1 MKFLRYIK
9 IEPKP
14 TTPLQIGLMMLI
26 AYSVGVFVRLWLW
39 QQNIPIEAFWL
50 EGRPLSVYSP
60 DAGLYGYYAKEL
72 LQGVRYPMDAEHMA
86 GYLIYWIVSIFNL
99 NIDWA
104 MYLLPAFLAPL
115 VAIPT
120 VLMGHALGHTRMG
133 FYAALIAVCGVNYY
147 TRSYVGYMDT
157 DVLNLFLPY
166 MAVASGMMALERR
179 SWLWAV
185 GGVLFLGAF
194 YGWYHSSAVII
205 AALLGMALIVAP
217 WVLRRRLA
225 WLLSATALLAGLAL
239 ANYDTIAS
247 RAGDYLHK
255 SETVRV
261 EAASGSYHFVDTLQS
276 VAEAQGTRLFFIH
289 DAYVGMAPY
298 TIAATLGFVLL
309 LMGRLSLALALPLL
323 ALGFLATLGGL
334 RFVMFATP
342 AFALGF
348 VGLWVIAAQR
358 LGGFGALWTPVIATA
373 LGLGVM
379 LLNIARLNPSF
390 APSYFVSDEVAALRA
405 FAKQSTQEDLLFS
418 WWDYGWPLWY
428 YTGRNNTLIDNGRH
442 GPDTHLAARVLLAS
456 NDTFAANA
464 LRYFAEQQRGGG
476 EILRPLAAREDIA
489 QRFEDL
495 ELLRPVEVNA
505 TRDVYLLLHRD
516 MLLTF
521 KTLEE
526 FASIDIKSG
535 ARKAASMQLYISDLR
550 RPYDK
555 HEPMLRG
562 DTFDFDLRSGV
573 IRGHDGA
580 QTRIAGVMV
589 IQEGGVVA
597 AQRYDASSSMHLLI
611 YEGKKA
617 IYLDQQAMQTLLVR
631 ALLLGQYDR
640 SRFEKVAQTPRMLL
654 LRLK

>member
-9 IEPKP
+9 IETKEGSPA
-14 TTPLQIGLMMLI
+14 QIGWMMLI
-26 AYSVGVFVRLWLW
+26 AYGVGVLVRLWLW
-39 QQNIPIEAFWL
+39 RQNIPVASFWL
-50 EGRPLSVYSP
+50 EGRPLGIYSP
-60 DAGLYGYYAKEL
+60 DAGLYGFYAKQL
-72 LQGVRYPMDAEHMA
+72 LLGTHYPMDAEHMA

-133 FYAALIAVCGVNYY
+133 FYAALIAVCGINYY

-185 GGVLFLGAF
+185 GALLFFGAF
-194 YGWYHSSAVII
+194 YSWYHSSAVII
-205 AALLGMALIVAP
+205 AALLGMALVVAP
-217 WVLRRRLA
+217 LVLRRKSA
-225 WLLSATALLAGLAL
+225 WLLCGAAAALAL
-239 ANYDTIAS
+239 GFADYEKIAA
-247 RAGDYLHK
+247 RAEDYLHK
-255 SETVRV
+255 SDTVRL
-261 EAASGSYHFVDTLQS
+261 EASSGDYHFVDTLQS
-276 VAEAQGTRLFFIH
+276 VSEAQDAQLFSIH

-309 LMGRLSLALALPLL
+309 MMGRFSLALALPLL
-323 ALGFLATLGGL
+323 ALGYLASLGGL

-348 VGLWVIAAQR
+348 VGLWVIAGQR
-358 LGGFGALWTPVIATA
+358 LGGVAVLWTPLIATA

-390 APSYFVSDEVAALRA
+390 VPSYFAADEAEALRS
-405 FAKQSTQEDLLFS
+405 FAKQSAQEDLLVS

-428 YTGRNNTLIDNGRH
+428 YTGRNNTLVDNGRH
-442 GPDTHLAARVLLAS
+442 GPDTYLAAKVLLAR

-476 EILRPLAAREDIA
+476 EILRPLAARENIA
-489 QRFEDL
+489 QRFDDL
-495 ELLRPVEVNA
+495 ELLRSVEVNA

-526 FASIDIKSG
+526 FASIDIRSG
-535 ARKAASMQLYISDLR
+535 VQKPGSMQLYISDLR

-589 IQEGGVVA
+589 IQDGGVVA
-597 AQRYDASSSMHLLI
+597 AQRYDAHSPMHLLI
-611 YEGKKA
+611 YEDTKA
-617 IYLDQQAMQTLLVR
+617 IYLDHEAMQTLLVR

-640 SRFEKVAQTPRMLL
+640 SRFEKVAQTSKMLL